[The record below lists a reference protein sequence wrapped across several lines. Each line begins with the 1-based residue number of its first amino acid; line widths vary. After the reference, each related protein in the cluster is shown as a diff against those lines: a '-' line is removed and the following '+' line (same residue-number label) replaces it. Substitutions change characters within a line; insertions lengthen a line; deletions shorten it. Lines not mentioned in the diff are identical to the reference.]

1 MRGARSTIQTKFG
14 PRKGSSETFVIFAT
28 SCANPLLSRGERSNG
43 SRDRSKGHKGAWL
56 STVGAVNWST
66 SDGPLDTR
74 KGNSETFVIF
84 AAFCANS
91 AAPGRSIFRIRR
103 FGWEFF
109 VLDGELAFSLV
120 HGQR

>member
-1 MRGARSTIQTKFG
+1 VLEGRSKPKLGPGKAAPTAETKG
-14 PRKGSSETFVIFAT
+14 IYTE
-28 SCANPLLSRGERSNG
+28 
-43 SRDRSKGHKGAWL
+43 DHKGHKGAWL
-56 STVGAVNWST
+56 AIVDAVNWST